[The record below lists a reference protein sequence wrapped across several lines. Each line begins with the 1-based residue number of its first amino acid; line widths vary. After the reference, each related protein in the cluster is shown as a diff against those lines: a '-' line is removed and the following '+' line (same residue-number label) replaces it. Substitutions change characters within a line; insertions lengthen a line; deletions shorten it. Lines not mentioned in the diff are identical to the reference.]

1 MTLHTTVRPRPTGR
15 LAKLLLLG
23 TVLAVV
29 TFIAVMPA
37 AHADT
42 RTFNDS
48 TTDQTSYMGIRWV
61 EVQNGWRA
69 GGSWHRNLK
78 IITRVGN
85 FPPVPDF
92 AGTTYIFID
101 TRPENPGPE
110 YRLRMAQDIGLWR
123 VEGWHDHGTSV
134 PWGCGPGRFG
144 YDFSYPLTDDRVVAW
159 IKPACIGGAGKV
171 RVSVHTTVL
180 NRPKQQ
186 DWAKAR
192 NAFYPW
198 VLR

>member
-1 MTLHTTVRPRPTGR
+1 MSARR
-15 LAKLLLLG
+15 LLVG
-23 TVLAVV
+23 TVL
-29 TFIAVMPA
+29 TLIAIVGAMPA

-78 IITRVGN
+78 IITRLGN

-92 AGTTYIFID
+92 AGTTYVFID
-101 TRPENPGPE
+101 TRPGNPGPE

-134 PWGCGPGRFG
+134 SWGCGAGRDG
-144 YDFSYPLTDDRVVAW
+144 YTFHYGPIGDDTNRVVGS
-159 IKPACIGGAGKV
+159 IKRACIGGAGKV

-186 DWAKAR
+186 DWAKAQQR
-192 NAFYPW
+192 FYPW